1 MQQSA
6 NAIGQRALD
15 FLGRVQRAQHGDRF
29 DGRQRE
35 PWRYVSSDT
44 GESQYLDVQFFTGR
58 SDRLQ
63 IRSGEVAESELQRMP
78 PNRFLDFLP
87 MPRKLV
93 ADRRPNEVGTV
104 GIESFLNQQIYM
116 AEVDVT
122 QVDRNL
128 FRLACSV
135 AESMNLG
142 SHRCSPSVWMVY
154 GWSAPNFQAFRR
166 MSSERRRQGC
176 DAFGRG
182 RRRRGAHTMRRID
195 TAASISFDA

>member
-142 SHRCSPSVWMVY
+142 SHRCSPSVWMIY
-154 GWSAPNFQAFRR
+154 GWCAPNFKAFRR
-166 MSSERRRQGC
+166 MRFRAPEAG
-176 DAFGRG
+176 DAMLSAGEAKKRG
-182 RRRRGAHTMRRID
+182 THNATH
-195 TAASISFDA
+195 

>member
-1 MQQSA
+1 
-6 NAIGQRALD
+6 
-15 FLGRVQRAQHGDRF
+15 
-29 DGRQRE
+29 
-35 PWRYVSSDT
+35 
-44 GESQYLDVQFFTGR
+44 
-58 SDRLQ
+58 
-63 IRSGEVAESELQRMP
+63 
-78 PNRFLDFLP
+78 FLDFLP

-142 SHRCSPSVWMVY
+142 NHRCSPSVWMVY
-154 GWSAPNFQAFRR
+154 GWSAPNFKAFRR
-166 MSSERRRQGC
+166 MSSEFRRQGMRC
-176 DAFGRG
+176 FRQGG
-182 RRRRGAHTMRRID
+182 GEEEGHTH
-195 TAASISFDA
+195 TTH

>member
-1 MQQSA
+1 
-6 NAIGQRALD
+6 R
-15 FLGRVQRAQHGDRF
+15 
-29 DGRQRE
+29 
-35 PWRYVSSDT
+35 RYVSSDT

-142 SHRCSPSVWMVY
+142 SHRYSPSVWMVY
-154 GWSAPNFQAFRR
+154 GWSAPNFQGLPPYEFRAPEAAMR
-166 MSSERRRQGC
+166 CFRQGE
-176 DAFGRG
+176 AKKRG
-182 RRRRGAHTMRRID
+182 THNAT
-195 TAASISFDA
+195 